1 MATVC
6 LYFQVHQPYR
16 IKHYDF
22 FKMGVDHHYED
33 DALNRQIMQRVAQ
46 KSYLPANKMIL
57 DLIRKTDGQFRIGLS
72 LSGTVMEQMEKWA
85 PEALESFCELADSG
99 CVDFLSETYYHSLSS
114 LYSKNEFERQI
125 LLHRAKTE
133 ELFGITPEVF
143 RNTELLHSN
152 DIANIVHEMG
162 FKGILCEGVD
172 AVLGER
178 SPNFVYQPMWSKNF
192 KCLIRNYRL
201 SDDISFRFSNKGWSE
216 YPLTANKYAGWLH
229 KLSKEAAVIN
239 LFMDYETFGE
249 HQAAETG
256 IFHFMK
262 ELPEAV
268 LAYRKLDF
276 STPTEALQKSRI
288 KGIYN
293 APYPTSWADTERNTS
308 AWLGNNMQRE
318 AVERVYKLEDL
329 VLKSQ
334 SNTLLNMWSKLQT
347 SDHFYYMSTKHF
359 GDGEVHQYFSPYNS
373 PYDAYIN
380 YMNVLTDFEDLLQK
394 SSQKE
399 ATNDGVLV

>member
-22 FKMGVDHHYED
+22 FKMGVDHHYEN
-33 DALNRQIMQRVAQ
+33 DALNRQIMERVAQ
-46 KSYLPANKMIL
+46 KSYIPANRMML
-57 DLIRKTDGQFRIGLS
+57 DLIRKTDGQFRIALS
-72 LSGTVMEQMEKWA
+72 MSGTVMEQLEKWA
-85 PEALESFCELADSG
+85 PEALESFADLADTG
-99 CVDFLSETYYHSLSS
+99 CVEFLSETYYHSLSS
-114 LYSKNEFERQI
+114 LFSAKEFERQV
-125 LLHRAKTE
+125 LMHKEKTE
-133 ELFGITPEVF
+133 ELFGVTPEVF

-152 DIANIVHEMG
+152 DIANLVHEMG

-172 AVLGER
+172 TVLGDK
-178 SPNFVYQPMWSKNF
+178 SPNFVYQPMWSRGF

-216 YPLTANKYAGWLH
+216 HPLSSAKYAGWLQ
-229 KLSKEAAVIN
+229 KLSTEADVIN

-256 IFHFMK
+256 IFHFMRG
-262 ELPEAV
+262 LPEAV

-276 STPTEALQKSRI
+276 STPSEAIQKCKV

-318 AVERVYKLEDL
+318 AAERVYKLEEQ
-329 VLKSQ
+329 VLKCG
-334 SNTLLNMWSKLQT
+334 NDKIADIWGRLQT
-347 SDHFYYMSTKHF
+347 SDHFYYMSTKYF
-359 GDGEVHQYFSPYNS
+359 GDGQVHQYFSPYHS
-373 PYDAYIN
+373 PDDAYIN
-380 YMNVLTDFEDLLQK
+380 FMNVLTDFEDLLQK
-394 SSQKE
+394 KFRNE
-399 ATNDGVLV
+399 TIDNPVLV

>member
-22 FKMGVDHHYED
+22 FKMGVDHQYED
-33 DALNRQIMQRVAQ
+33 DALNRQIMERVAR
-46 KSYLPANKMIL
+46 KCYLPANRLML

-72 LSGTVMEQMEKWA
+72 LTGTVMEQLEKWA
-85 PEALESFCELADSG
+85 PEALESFIALADTG
-99 CVDFLSETYYHSLSS
+99 CVEFLSETYYHSLSS
-114 LYSKNEFERQI
+114 LYSATEFQRQI
-125 LLHRAKTE
+125 LLHKEKTE
-133 ELFGITPEVF
+133 DLFGITPEVF

-172 AVLGER
+172 AVLGDK
-178 SPNFVYQPMWSKNF
+178 SPNFVYQPMWSRNF

-216 YPLTANKYAGWLH
+216 HPLSSAKYAGWLQ
-229 KLSKEAAVIN
+229 KLSKESDVIN

-256 IFHFMK
+256 IFHFMR

-276 STPTEALQKSRI
+276 STPTEALQKYKI

-293 APYPTSWADTERNTS
+293 APYPTSWADSERNTS

-318 AVERVYKLEDL
+318 AAERVFKLEEQ
-329 VLKSQ
+329 VI
-334 SNTLLNMWSKLQT
+334 NTGDKKLLDIWGRLQT

-359 GDGEVHQYFSPYNS
+359 GDGEVHQYFSPYSS

-380 YMNVLTDFEDLLQK
+380 YMNVLTDFEDLIQK
-394 SSQKE
+394 SFRSE
-399 ATNDGVLV
+399 TVDHRILV